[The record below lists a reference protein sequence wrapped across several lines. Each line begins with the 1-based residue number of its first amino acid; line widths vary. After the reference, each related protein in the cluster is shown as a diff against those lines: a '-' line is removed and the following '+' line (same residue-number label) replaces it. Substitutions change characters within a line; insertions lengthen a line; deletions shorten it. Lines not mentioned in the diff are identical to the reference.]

1 MSSTLTT
8 WDGELDGAL
17 TTRNG
22 AVPLVRSAAR
32 PPTVV
37 RLTEWAEAAQA
48 AYSVAQKLVTT
59 SFVPEVFRDKPHEA
73 TAAILAGDEVGL
85 SPMASLRAFDI
96 IDGVAAPRAIT
107 HRAVVQSFGHEVWQV
122 EATNTRAVIRGRRA
136 GTNQVQESEWTIER
150 ARLRGLTGK
159 KNWREQPKS
168 MLIARATS
176 EVCRLIASD
185 AIMGMPYSVE
195 ELMDDRETGGDT
207 AAPPVRTVRRRSRS
221 VTPPPGEVTEPQGPP
236 LPGED
241 TPLTTETEGDAPTI
255 VDADTD
261 DGGGVSPVE
270 MITKEQLRKL
280 HTVFTSANVTDRDT
294 RLTTSGLIIGRDVE
308 SSTDLTKAEASRL
321 LTWLED
327 ASDRGALAEDIAEL
341 VGRADENQE

>member
-1 MSSTLTT
+1 V
-8 WDGELDGAL
+8 E
-17 TTRNG
+17 
-22 AVPLVRSAAR
+22 
-32 PPTVV
+32 
-37 RLTEWAEAAQA
+37 RLTQWAEAAQA

-59 SFVPEVFRDKPHEA
+59 SFVPVVFRDKPHEA

-96 IDGVAAPRAIT
+96 IEGVAAPRAIT
-107 HRAVVQSFGHEVWQV
+107 LRAVVQSFGHEVWQV
-122 EATNTRAVIRGRRA
+122 EATTTRAVIRGRRA
-136 GTNQVQESEWTIER
+136 GTNQVQESVWTIER
-150 ARLRGLTGK
+150 ARLLGLANK
-159 KNWREQPKS
+159 KNWREQPTA
-168 MLIARATS
+168 MLIARGTA

-185 AIMGMPYSVE
+185 VIMGVGYSVE

-207 AAPPVRTVRRRSRS
+207 PPTRPVRTMRRRSRS

-241 TPLTTETEGDAPTI
+241 TPPDTEGDAPTI
-255 VDADTD
+255 VDAGTDD
-261 DGGGVSPVE
+261 DGGVPPVE
-270 MITKEQLRKL
+270 MITREQLRKL

-294 RLTTSGLIIGRDVE
+294 RLTTCGLIIGRDVE
-308 SSTDLTKAEASRL
+308 SSTDLTKPEASRL